1 MDALEAW
8 GGRFSSEG
16 AETVLSR
23 RVIRWSRG
31 LAEDGAAARPSVLAR
46 EGAMVAVVVV
56 VVVVVL
62 VAAVVVVVVA
72 VVWCG
77 GSSTVD

>member
-1 MDALEAW
+1 MDALEAC

-23 RVIRWSRG
+23 RVMRWSRG
-31 LAEDGAAARPSVLAR
+31 LVEDGAAARPSVLAR
-46 EGAMVAVVVV
+46 EGAMVAVIVV

-62 VAAVVVVVVA
+62 VAVVVVVVA

-77 GSSTVD
+77 GSSTID